1 MTQANELTASQARAA
16 MDRGD
21 LRAEDLVQA
30 CLERIAM
37 RDADVKAWCHL
48 AAKPSLAAAKVID
61 RALDQASEQPGAIDK
76 GGPLAGLPIGVKDI
90 IDTADMPTT
99 YGSAVYPDHRPTMDA
114 ACVALVRAAGG
125 IALGKTVSTEFA
137 YFQPGKTTNPHN
149 PGHTPG
155 GSSSGSAAAVADFMV
170 PFAFGTQTGGSVIRP
185 AAFCGVVGYKA
196 SHGAL
201 PLYGVKALSH
211 DLDTL
216 GCFCREVADIHLMRA
231 ALVGAPAFVSDPDLK
246 MNGVPK
252 IGLCRTYEWD
262 QADDDCQRAIL
273 AAAKNLEAA
282 GAEVVDITLPPSFA
296 DLVDSQKRVMAQ
308 NAARDLAFEYYQHRD
323 RMSSHIIA
331 LIEQGQGVDFATYQN
346 DVAATVAGRAA
357 LQGIFAQVDV
367 LLCPSAPGEAPK
379 GLDNTGDPIFNRL
392 WTLLGNPCVN
402 LPGHTGSH
410 GLPVGVQAVGAM
422 GQDEALL
429 AHCRWMERRVL
440 GS

>member
-1 MTQANELTASQARAA
+1 MVPANELTASQARKA
-16 MDRGD
+16 MVRGD
-21 LRAEDLVQA
+21 LTAETLLQS
-30 CLERIAM
+30 CLDRISA
-37 RDADVKAWCHL
+37 RDDVVKAWCHL
-48 AAKPSLAAAKVID
+48 AAETTLVVAKELD
-61 RALDQASEQPGAIDK
+61 RGGRIGEK
-76 GGPLAGLPIGVKDI
+76 GSLAGLPVGVKDI
-90 IDTADMPTT
+90 IDTVDMPTT
-99 YGSAVYPDHRPTMDA
+99 YGSAVYPDHRPSMDA

-137 YFQPGKTTNPHN
+137 YFQPGYTTNPHN

-196 SHGAL
+196 SYGAL

-216 GCFCREVADIHLMRA
+216 GWFCREVADIHLMRA
-231 ALVGAPAFVSDPDLK
+231 ALVGAPSIVPDAEL
-246 MNGVPK
+246 NSAQAPK

-262 QADDDCQRAIL
+262 QADEDCQAAVL

-282 GAEVVDITLPPSFA
+282 GAEVVDVTLPPSFA
-296 DLVDSQKRVMAQ
+296 DLVESQKRVMAQ
-308 NAARDLAFEYYQHRD
+308 NAARDLAFEYHQHRD
-323 RMSSHIIA
+323 RMSRHIIA
-331 LIEQGQGVDFATYQN
+331 LIEEGQSVDFAIYQQ
-346 DVAATVAGRAA
+346 DVAATEAGRGA
-357 LQGIFAQVDV
+357 LHAIFDQVDV

-379 GLDNTGDPIFNRL
+379 GLDGTGDPIFNRL

-402 LPGHTGSH
+402 LPGHIGGN

-429 AHCRWMERRVL
+429 AHCRWMEQRII
-440 GS
+440 